1 MTRPSFLPNA
11 NPPAGS
17 SVAARAWERGLAP
30 FRGRAASQML
40 PRTRLG
46 GPMPWVI
53 AIMVALTVLAAGGAL
68 AMANLAAQARSDLAG
83 GVTVQIVE
91 ADPALRDA
99 QTRRAL
105 AALEDMEIVQGMR
118 RVPDAELQALIE
130 PWLGGGVR
138 SEAVPLPALI
148 DVDLSGA
155 ADAGT
160 LDDLR
165 AALGPIAPDARVD
178 AQAQWLGPVFDAISA
193 LRWLAL
199 GLIVLLA
206 FTSAAAVWLA
216 ARNALNAN
224 RGTIEVV
231 HLLGGTD
238 GQIARI
244 FQRSAI
250 IDAAIGGAVGLVLG
264 AIALKVLG
272 AQFAALESGMVAGGG
287 LDPVDWLLLALVP
300 VAGAA
305 IALLTARMTVLASL
319 GKMP

>member
-1 MTRPSFLPNA
+1 
-11 NPPAGS
+11 
-17 SVAARAWERGLAP
+17 
-30 FRGRAASQML
+30 ML

-105 AALEDMEIVQGMR
+105 AALEDMEIVQGLR

>member
-1 MTRPSFLPNA
+1 
-11 NPPAGS
+11 
-17 SVAARAWERGLAP
+17 
-30 FRGRAASQML
+30 
-40 PRTRLG
+40 
-46 GPMPWVI
+46 MPWVI

-105 AALEDMEIVQGMR
+105 AALEDMEIVQGLR

>member
-1 MTRPSFLPNA
+1 MRL
-11 NPPAGS
+11 PPAMS
-17 SVAARAWERGLAP
+17 RAFERGLAP
-30 FRGRAASQML
+30 FRGRAASQIL

-91 ADPALRDA
+91 ADPVLRDA
-99 QTRRAL
+99 QARRAL
-105 AALEDMEIVQGMR
+105 AAVEGLDAVEDLR
-118 RVPDAELQALIE
+118 RVPDAELAALIE

-148 DVDLSGA
+148 DVRLAGA
-155 ADAGT
+155 ADDAA
-160 LDDLR
+160 LDALR
-165 AALGPIAPDARVD
+165 AALAEIAPDARVD
-178 AQAQWLGPVFDAISA
+178 AQAQWLGPVFDAIAA

-199 GLIVLLA
+199 GLIALLA

-244 FQRSAI
+244 FQRSAV
-250 IDAAIGGAVGLVLG
+250 IDAAIGGTVGLVLG
-264 AIALKVLG
+264 ALGLSLLG

-287 LDPVDWLLLALVP
+287 LDAADWLLLALVP

-305 IALLTARMTVLASL
+305 IALLTARMTVMASL